1 MMHQQQHQQQR
12 IRLQAI
18 TQQQLGR
25 FRQVQATRE
34 LCDQDAD
41 LAAQLG
47 RRWADDGND
56 HGGDNHERG
65 GVQPAVT
72 DDADNSLEARE
83 AALISQRRQLEDR
96 LSRLAEE
103 ADRLRRRCGNGGV
116 GSGGG
121 DFTLARRMQ
130 DAEAQLA
137 QVMSETELA
146 DSSLARCIAELD
158 ECRWRLRRSE
168 RRHRRSR
175 RRHRRHRRR
184 REEEEEDADEDANDE
199 RQRRSRSVDAWVQ
212 TGRAGYEDRSNPADE
227 EFHLLSGQQRQAGLP
242 VVAPGSPIYDNPSN
256 SAPFAAGGDGGGGH
270 PLALAA
276 APSRYAHSRQ
286 SLRQAVTA
294 SAAAAGPVPAVN
306 GAAGIEERPLQSRVT
321 HYQQQQQQQPLRRP
335 QHQKPPQRPVSAYYF
350 ADSPLMSSR
359 QPQALAQ
366 PPAAAPQ
373 HHQSSRNIAAD
384 LDPTYLTTDNLI
396 LSSDAGYHLRRPQA
410 PLISGSASTTVS
422 STDNPYS
429 YNQPVVPVVSAA
441 SNFPAP
447 VPGQR
452 RSSASPVVSKTKA
465 ASKRQQQTQM
475 SSSAT
480 ALNASS
486 GVSGSHGNV
495 VNNRPKSQCAQS

>member
-1 MMHQQQHQQQR
+1 QQHQQQR

-83 AALISQRRQLEDR
+83 AALISQRRQLENR

-184 REEEEEDADEDANDE
+184 REEEEEDADA
-199 RQRRSRSVDAWVQ
+199 RRRKRPTTNVNKDRAASMPGCKLAGLATKTAATQLMRSFICSA
-212 TGRAGYEDRSNPADE
+212 AS
-227 EFHLLSGQQRQAGLP
+227 SGGLP

-294 SAAAAGPVPAVN
+294 SATAAGPVPAVN

-321 HYQQQQQQQPLRRP
+321 HYQQQQQQQPLP
-335 QHQKPPQRPVSAYYF
+335 S
-350 ADSPLMSSR
+350 
-359 QPQALAQ
+359 
-366 PPAAAPQ
+366 
-373 HHQSSRNIAAD
+373 
-384 LDPTYLTTDNLI
+384 T
-396 LSSDAGYHLRRPQA
+396 
-410 PLISGSASTTVS
+410 SASETTAATRVCLLFCRQS
-422 STDNPYS
+422 FD
-429 YNQPVVPVVSAA
+429 VV
-441 SNFPAP
+441 
-447 VPGQR
+447 
-452 RSSASPVVSKTKA
+452 
-465 ASKRQQQTQM
+465 
-475 SSSAT
+475 
-480 ALNASS
+480 
-486 GVSGSHGNV
+486 
-495 VNNRPKSQCAQS
+495 